1 MPAGDYL
8 AEIFDDYEARAN
20 FVGFFDLLYKIDRR
34 LEPERY
40 EDGAKVPPMKQV
52 ARGQLSSVASKQPL
66 P

>member
-1 MPAGDYL
+1 MQG
-8 AEIFDDYEARAN
+8 IFDDYDARTN

-40 EDGAKVPPMKQV
+40 EEGAD
-52 ARGQLSSVASKQPL
+52 L